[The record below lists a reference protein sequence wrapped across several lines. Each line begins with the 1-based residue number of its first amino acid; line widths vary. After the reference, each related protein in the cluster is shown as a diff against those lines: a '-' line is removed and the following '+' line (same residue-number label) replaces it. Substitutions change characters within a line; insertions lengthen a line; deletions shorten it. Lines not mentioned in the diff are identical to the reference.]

1 MPRVPV
7 PHGTWGVRLRRTSQL
22 LVLPEVSV
30 LQAEPAQ
37 TGESSS
43 TQRWATP
50 PRPFLTPRGRSTSV
64 AAYTTP
70 SRRPHGAPAPAVPQ
84 AAQGCPGGQAAFPT
98 AGWPRL
104 RAWHSRALLPPAL
117 PPAGGRGRLLSH
129 SAAAREG
136 ASPWACLAGEPG
148 RQGSVEGGTETLCW
162 WTDMSGTLCGPGC
175 AVTPTSRVL
184 CVTQG
189 HADNTGPRQCLESQG
204 HLDPWKPSQGP
215 GGGAGVLK
223 GAAGCSLEGE
233 QRGGSPLEREPMRT

>member
-84 AAQGCPGGQAAFPT
+84 AAQGCPGR
-98 AGWPRL
+98 AGGLSHCRL
-104 RAWHSRALLPPAL
+104 ASPQGLAL
-117 PPAGGRGRLLSH
+117 PRPPPSG
-129 SAAAREG
+129 
-136 ASPWACLAGEPG
+136 SPPG
-148 RQGSVEGGTETLCW
+148 RRQRAPAEPQRCGS
-162 WTDMSGTLCGPGC
+162 
-175 AVTPTSRVL
+175 
-184 CVTQG
+184 
-189 HADNTGPRQCLESQG
+189 
-204 HLDPWKPSQGP
+204 
-215 GGGAGVLK
+215 GGGLTLGLSGRRAGTP
-223 GAAGCSLEGE
+223 GQC
-233 QRGGSPLEREPMRT
+233 GGWN